1 AWGRPGTGKLGR
13 HPALG
18 APTDGGQQEPHQ
30 GDWLGGEATA
40 ARPAAFPQ
48 RIHAEACATGCAA
61 GALRGRPGPRR
72 CNPDPSSATTDGYLI
87 SVRSTPGMRT
97 TSTLPSLISFQAVLR
112 PRPVSLHDCC
122 TVTVMGDFSQEESP
136 VEPCDMLKPSA
147 RDCAA

>member
-1 AWGRPGTGKLGR
+1 DRFRRLALVVDCADAQLDLFAEPVVGVGAIGAAQAPTVGGVARQDRTVVEDGFGPLSNRKLGR
-13 HPALG
+13 HPDLG
-18 APTDGGQQEPHQ
+18 AATDGGQQEAHPV
-30 GDWLGGEATA
+30 DLLGGEAPA

-97 TSTLPSLISFQAVLR
+97 TS
-112 PRPVSLHDCC
+112 
-122 TVTVMGDFSQEESP
+122 
-136 VEPCDMLKPSA
+136 
-147 RDCAA
+147 